1 MLSAEYDLGEVAMKV
16 TITITRSRMERT
28 LLNAQLFQNVSS
40 SLGTE
45 VIV

>member
-28 LLNAQLFQNVSS
+28 LLNAQLFECVILTRQ
-40 SLGTE
+40 TE